1 MAAVMLRLQRMIQV
15 LITLIRNLKIKLLRE
30 IKSALVEMQRVVLE

>member
-1 MAAVMLRLQRMIQV
+1 MLRLQRMIQV